1 MGIERGIG
9 VDFDQ
14 GLQWQPRPGSLSNKC
29 LQTPYEPDAE
39 YVNGEVEERNVG
51 E

>member
-1 MGIERGIG
+1 MATATRITLE
-9 VDFDQ
+9 Q
-14 GLQWQPRPGSLSNKC
+14 C